1 VVGLDFA
8 GYVDCD
14 GKPWSAGAQLNLKC
28 RPLQYISP
36 HIFSAH
42 LRYTLPVPASIGE
55 ISALVNYSYQARQHT
70 EALFGSQQPN
80 ELIASF
86 ALVNLSV
93 DWKNL
98 FGKPVDINLY
108 GTNLTDKL
116 YRTSNSDL
124 YQSLAVSSTLY
135 GEPRMYGV
143 RVRYHWGP

>member
-1 VVGLDFA
+1 LLG
-8 GYVDCD
+8 
-14 GKPWSAGAQLNLKC
+14 
-28 RPLQYISP
+28 
-36 HIFSAH
+36 
-42 LRYTLPVPASIGE
+42 T
-55 ISALVNYSYQARQHT
+55 
-70 EALFGSQQPN
+70 QQNN

-143 RVRYHWGP
+143 RVTYHWGP